1 MSVFKP
7 ALADALIACL
17 APIRKRYMELQD
29 DPSYVRE
36 IMQQGAEETMEEAAE
51 NMKLIKT
58 VMGLLGCSVCL
69 TLRIEKEG
77 EVVEERKRKEE
88 GEKA

>member
-1 MSVFKP
+1 
-7 ALADALIACL
+7 
-17 APIRKRYMELQD
+17 MELRD

-69 TLRIEKEG
+69 ALRIE
-77 EVVEERKRKEE
+77 
-88 GEKA
+88 